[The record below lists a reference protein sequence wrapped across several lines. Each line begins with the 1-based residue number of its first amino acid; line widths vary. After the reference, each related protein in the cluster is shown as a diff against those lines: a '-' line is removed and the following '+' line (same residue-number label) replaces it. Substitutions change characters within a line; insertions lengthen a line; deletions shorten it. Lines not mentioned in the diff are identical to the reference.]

1 MVDHIGSDLRTE
13 LRKLKQAY
21 ETLSSNKDQE
31 VCALVAEK
39 DSVSKQ
45 LSMMHQDYANKKVEA
60 ALATEA
66 ALKLQQSVDELKV
79 SAQKKDD
86 EIARLQAQAAGAKM
100 NLQETHSL
108 VKEKD
113 DETPRLKIRQP
124 MSVLRPIKDSNETHK
139 KSRSDDPAVSGK
151 SRNNVGNDGQDET
164 SQKRRCVSST
174 SDVNILFLV
183 TWSCSH

>member
-1 MVDHIGSDLRTE
+1 VDHIGSDLRTE

-31 VCALVAEK
+31 VSKLVAEK
-39 DSVSKQ
+39 DSVSNQ
-45 LSMMHQDYANKKVEA
+45 LSTMHQDYANKKVEA

-79 SAQKKDD
+79 LAQKKDD
-86 EIARLQAQAAGAKM
+86 EIARLQAQAVGAKM
-100 NLQETHSL
+100 NLQKTHSL

-139 KSRSDDPAVSGK
+139 KSRSDDPAVSVK
-151 SRNNVGNDGQDET
+151 SRNNVGKDGQYET
-164 SQKRRCVSST
+164 SQKRRRVSST